1 MRIRIGHLS
10 DIHVPAGVQPTLRDL
25 LGKRLTGY
33 LNFKLRRQQE
43 YDVRVLEEAVRRL
56 IEEKV
61 DAVIVSGDLTNLA
74 YAAEFQRA
82 YTLLQPLSD
91 AGIPYFVIP
100 GNHDRYLA
108 RAIDGTMER
117 LFAGHLGTPLSDD
130 DAYPW
135 IDTQCGATLIGLN
148 SAVPNAPFQA
158 WGQVSEAQIDAVARA
173 KDRIA
178 HHDQPVVLAV
188 HHHLGKAPHKKR
200 DHHRNLRNSDDVLQL
215 AKDLNATLVLHGH
228 NHFLDIRDM
237 DGVRV
242 FASSS
247 SISNQQGEH
256 RRAGQVA
263 IHTLTPGAAPT
274 HHVAYWLGDAFSPW
288 KQVSPAHLPPDRD
301 ALPALPAR

>member
-25 LGKRLTGY
+25 LSKRLTGY

-43 YDVRVLEEAVRRL
+43 YDVRVLQQAVARL
-56 IEEKV
+56 IEEEV
-61 DAVIVSGDLTNLA
+61 DAVVVSGDLTNLA
-74 YAAEFQRA
+74 YAAEFERA
-82 YTLLQPLSD
+82 HTLLHPLSQ

-108 RAIDGTMER
+108 RAIDGTMET
-117 LFAGHLGTPLSDD
+117 LFADHLGTPLCDD

-135 IDTQCGATLIGLN
+135 IDTQYGATIIGLN

-158 WGQVSEAQIDAVARA
+158 WGHVSDAQIHALKSA
-173 KDRIA
+173 KESIA
-178 HHDQPVVLAV
+178 QHDQPIILAV

-200 DHHRNLRNSDDVLQL
+200 DHNRNLRNSDQVLQL
-215 AKDLNATLVLHGH
+215 AKELNASLVLHGH

-247 SISNQQGEH
+247 SISNQCGEH

-263 IHTLTPGAAPT
+263 IHTLTSDAAPA
-274 HHVAYWLGDAFSPW
+274 HHVAYWLGEAFGPW
-288 KQVSPAHLPPDRD
+288 KSVSPTQLPPDRD
-301 ALPALPAR
+301 ALHALPTR